1 MTMSNQSVS
10 NIANEKQIA
19 AYTSEFRENRL
30 AKPVDISL
38 TVTAG
43 HLHGRAYIW
52 EREGTKEGDAEYQRF
67 VCPLEEVTK
76 VYINDNVKASPLYIQ
91 CDSHVNKVFHR
102 KTIVVPCLENVA
114 AIADQ
119 INELHRKFMEKY
131 EAKQQQEM
139 ERKRE
144 ALAAER
150 QKELAEAE
158 GKPADS
164 KPPVDGKLPA
174 ESKSSI
180 APQPAMKAPE
190 IKLPEPP
197 KAAEKP
203 SANTSVLTGDVAE
216 SLKALEKLESIEIP
230 KKPVLNLDN
239 ISNKTESAPVKPDPV
254 PAPAPMINELPP
266 VPEIGDFDSI
276 ASKDSK
282 GDGDAVANVSA
293 GEKSTDEI
301 SAAETS
307 AAETSAAEPVN
318 AAPAPIPAPEPS
330 EGLDGFEKAVK
341 ALKARL
347 DGGEISA
354 EDFRAERKKL
364 IAALY

>member
-1 MTMSNQSVS
+1 MNMSTQSVS
-10 NIANEKQIA
+10 NVANEKQIA
-19 AYTSEFRENRL
+19 SYTSEFRENRL

-91 CDSHVNKVFHR
+91 CDSQVNKVFHR
-102 KTIVVPCLENVA
+102 KTIVVPCLENVS
-114 AIADQ
+114 AIAEQ
-119 INELHRKFMEKY
+119 INELHKKFMEKF

-158 GKPADS
+158 SKSPIPPLPAVKAPDIDIPDPLPEVRRAVPEKPAAP
-164 KPPVDGKLPA
+164 KPG
-174 ESKSSI
+174 I
-180 APQPAMKAPE
+180 
-190 IKLPEPP
+190 
-197 KAAEKP
+197 EKP
-203 SANTSVLTGDVAE
+203 VIEKPVIEKPAAPKPVSPLGDVEE
-216 SLKALEKLESIEIP
+216 SLKALEKLGSISVPEKLPLDQGVLSAKKPESIP
-230 KKPVLNLDN
+230 
-239 ISNKTESAPVKPDPV
+239 ADPV
-254 PAPAPMINELPP
+254 PVPAQPVINELPP
-266 VPEIGDFDSI
+266 VPEIGEDIELSEI
-276 ASKDSK
+276 P
-282 GDGDAVANVSA
+282 GDMAVTP
-293 GEKSTDEI
+293 EK
-301 SAAETS
+301 
-307 AAETSAAEPVN
+307 
-318 AAPAPIPAPEPS
+318 APAAAHPVPDPEPA
-330 EGLDGFEKAVK
+330 EGLEGFESAVK

-354 EDFRAERKKL
+354 DEFKAERKRL
-364 IAALY
+364 IAGLY

>member
-1 MTMSNQSVS
+1 MIMSTQSVS
-10 NIANEKQIA
+10 AIANEKQIA

-102 KTIVVPCLENVA
+102 KTIVVPCLENVS
-114 AIADQ
+114 AIAEQ
-119 INELHRKFMEKY
+119 INELHRKFMEKF

-158 GKPADS
+158 S
-164 KPPVDGKLPA
+164 KSPIPPLPA
-174 ESKSSI
+174 V
-180 APQPAMKAPE
+180 KAPD
-190 IKLPEPP
+190 IDITVPAAALK
-197 KAAEKP
+197 KAAESPAPEKAAAPKP
-203 SANTSVLTGDVAE
+203 VSPLNDVEE
-216 SLKALEKLESIEIP
+216 SLKALEKLGSIDIP
-230 KKPVLNLDN
+230 EKPTVPL
-239 ISNKTESAPVKPDPV
+239 SVPFQKTESISEKPAPV
-254 PAPAPMINELPP
+254 INELPA
-266 VPEIGDFDSI
+266 VPEIGEDMNLIDI
-276 ASKDSK
+276 VPK
-282 GDGDAVANVSA
+282 
-293 GEKSTDEI
+293 T
-301 SAAETS
+301 AEPAKTS
-307 AAETSAAEPVN
+307 AVPVT
-318 AAPAPIPAPEPS
+318 APEPS
-330 EGLDGFEKAVK
+330 EGLDGFENAVK
-341 ALKARL
+341 ALKVRL
-347 DGGEISA
+347 DSGEISA
-354 EDFRAERKKL
+354 EEFRAERKKL
-364 IAALY
+364 IVGLY

>member
-1 MTMSNQSVS
+1 MSNQSLS

-38 TVTAG
+38 TITAG

-114 AIADQ
+114 AIAEQ
-119 INELHRKFMEKY
+119 INELHKKFMEKY

-158 GKPADS
+158 NKSP
-164 KPPVDGKLPA
+164 LPSLSA
-174 ESKSSI
+174 V
-180 APQPAMKAPE
+180 KA
-190 IKLPEPP
+190 PEPP
-197 KAAEKP
+197 KAPETPKTEKPAPATAPAVKP
-203 SANTSVLTGDVAE
+203 SADASVLTGDVAE
-216 SLKALEKLESIEIP
+216 SLKALEKLESISAPP
-230 KKPVLNLDN
+230 KKPELDLAS
-239 ISNKTESAPVKPDPV
+239 IPDKAESSPVKPI
-254 PAPAPMINELPP
+254 PAPAPVIDELPP
-266 VPEIGDFDSI
+266 VPEIGEDMSLSALAPKFDSMQTEEEKPAP
-276 ASKDSK
+276 ASESLPEMS
-282 GDGDAVANVSA
+282 VPQVSPVSA
-293 GEKSTDEI
+293 
-301 SAAETS
+301 AP
-307 AAETSAAEPVN
+307 AAEPVQ
-318 AAPAPIPAPEPS
+318 S
-330 EGLDGFEKAVK
+330 QGLEGFERAVR

-347 DGGEISA
+347 DGGEISSD
-354 EDFRAERKKL
+354 DFKAERKKL
-364 IAALY
+364 IAGLY

>member
-119 INELHRKFMEKY
+119 INELHQKFMEKY

-158 GKPADS
+158 NKSPI
-164 KPPVDGKLPA
+164 PPLPA
-174 ESKSSI
+174 V
-180 APQPAMKAPE
+180 KAPD

-197 KAAEKP
+197 KAAERP
-203 SANTSVLTGDVAE
+203 SANASVLTGDVAE
-216 SLKALEKLESIEIP
+216 SLKALEKLESIDIP
-230 KKPVLNLDN
+230 KKPELDLDS
-239 ISNKTESAPVKPDPV
+239 ISNKKESAPVKPAPVPV
-254 PAPAPMINELPP
+254 PAPAPVINELPP
-266 VPEIGDFDSI
+266 VPEIGEDLDLNAI
-276 ASKDSK
+276 APKKSEEAKEAP
-282 GDGDAVANVSA
+282 AVAEA
-293 GEKSTDEI
+293 
-301 SAAETS
+301 AAES
-307 AAETSAAEPVN
+307 ASEPAK
-318 AAPAPIPAPEPS
+318 AAPAVTAPVPAPEPS

-354 EDFRAERKKL
+354 EDFKAERKKL